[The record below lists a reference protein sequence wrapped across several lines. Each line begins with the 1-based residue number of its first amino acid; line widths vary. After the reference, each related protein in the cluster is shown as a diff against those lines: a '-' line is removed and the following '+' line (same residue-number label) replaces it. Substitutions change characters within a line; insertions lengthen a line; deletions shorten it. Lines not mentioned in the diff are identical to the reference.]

1 MTTPDLIKKAEE
13 YAAGVVTVPS
23 PMAGI
28 GAVSDAED
36 EREAI
41 KAAYLAGAREALGMA
56 AQHLR
61 DTNVHLAATRL
72 LHSNE
77 TTPEQDKCFEAL
89 GEALNDAADSIDA
102 LKSRQSK
109 GE

>member
-1 MTTPDLIKKAEE
+1 MNDLIKKAEE
-13 YAAGVVTVPS
+13 YAAETKIPAS
-23 PMAGI
+23 LYWTA
-28 GAVSDAED
+28 
-36 EREAI
+36 RN
-41 KAAYLAGAREALGMA
+41 AYLAGAREALGMA
-56 AQHLR
+56 SQHLR